1 MRTIE
6 QVIADMEAYKGK
18 KTTKQYRTLKKE
30 LSSLEATETSD
41 MGLGDVVESI
51 TKVTGI
57 KAVVDKV
64 SEVLDIDCGC
74 EERKAD
80 WNQINTKTIR
90 DLFRRKSVVNELSI
104 EDYTT
109 LCDLFEGGMPTSVSA
124 EDQKRFHVVYKNAF
138 RVSKPT
144 TSCAPC
150 VRETVKELYKLY
162 ELNSI

>member
-1 MRTIE
+1 MRKIE
-6 QVIADMEAYKGK
+6 QVKADMEAYKGK

-64 SEVLDIDCGC
+64 SEVLDIDCRC

-80 WNQINTKTIR
+80 WNQINTRTIR

-104 EDYTT
+104 EDYNT
-109 LCDLFEGGMPTSVSA
+109 LCDLFEGGMPTTVSA
-124 EDQKRFHVVYKNAF
+124 EDQKRFHTVYFNAF
-138 RVSKPT
+138 KISKPST
-144 TSCAPC
+144 NCPPC
-150 VRETVKELYKLY
+150 LKKTVRELYKLY
-162 ELNSI
+162 QLNTK